1 MILLKKF
8 LTVSGMTL
16 LSRILGVIREMILSV
31 YLGASLEMD
40 TCLVAMKFP
49 KFFRKCFSEEGLN
62 SVLVPSL
69 AELEVKNKNK
79 FAQLFSSEIF
89 SIVCYVSL
97 IITVL
102 VVIFAK
108 YFVLLMAPGFAN
120 DPEKLSMTIY
130 STRIMFPSV
139 LFLAISA
146 IYSGILISN
155 QKFGLYTVS
164 PLIINITLIV
174 SILLSRNSLH
184 PGRGFAYGV
193 LSATII
199 QFSYMYS
206 ILKCKHL
213 TTPKFTIPKFTKSV
227 KQFFKKLAPVIAS
240 AGVAQINVFIDS
252 FFSSYLFTGCI
263 TYLYFADRLN
273 QLPLSLFGISM
284 SIILLPEIAKI
295 KARNQNKNI
304 DSSDNEVK
312 NLCKDSIL
320 FTLRLTF
327 PVVIIISSLSYN
339 FIDIIYGYG
348 KFTKFDVINT
358 ATVLSIVSLGL
369 PAYVLAKIL
378 SAIFFAQ
385 KNTKT
390 PIKAAMIAIC
400 SNLVLNVLLM
410 KKFQFAGIAVATMI
424 SGYVQM
430 IILGRDLRKSSIFNK
445 NFVLQIMKILISTI
459 AIYIA
464 ILISKNYLIIQNT
477 NETLN
482 NILSLTI
489 YSSVGLITYVLMLY
503 ILKDQAIC
511 NILNKYIKKN

>member
-1 MILLKKF
+1 MIFLKKF

-16 LSRILGVIREMILSV
+16 LSRILGVVREMILSR
-31 YLGASLEMD
+31 YLGASAEMD
-40 TCLVAMKFP
+40 TCLIAMKFP

-79 FAQLFSSEIF
+79 FSKLFSSEIF

-97 IITVL
+97 IITIL
-102 VVIFAK
+102 VVVFAK
-108 YFVLLMAPGFAN
+108 YFVLLMAPGFAD
-120 DPEKLSMTIY
+120 DPEKLALTIY
-130 STRIMFPSV
+130 FTRVMFPSV
-139 LFLAISA
+139 LFLALTA

-155 QKFGLYTVS
+155 QKFGLYTLS
-164 PLIINITLIV
+164 PILINLTLIT
-174 SILLSRNSLH
+174 SILLARNSLH

-193 LSATII
+193 LSCTIV
-199 QFSYMYS
+199 QFLYLFL
-206 ILKCKHL
+206 IIKVKHL
-213 TTPKFTIPKFTKSV
+213 TMPKLVIPKITNSV

-284 SIILLPEIAKI
+284 SIILLPEISRIMAKNNNTNNEI
-295 KARNQNKNI
+295 NKDTEVTNI
-304 DSSDNEVK
+304 
-312 NLCKDSIL
+312 CRDSIL

-348 KFTKFDVINT
+348 KFTKFDVANT
-358 ATVLSIVSLGL
+358 ATVLSIMSLGL

-378 SAIFFAQ
+378 AAVFFAQ
-385 KNTKT
+385 KNTKA
-390 PIKAAMIAIC
+390 PIRAALVAIC
-400 SNLVLNVLLM
+400 SNVIFNALLM
-410 KKFQFAGIAVATMI
+410 KKFQFAGIAIATMI
-424 SGYVQM
+424 SGYLQM
-430 IILGRDLRKSSIFNK
+430 LVLGKHLGKNNIFNK
-445 NFVLQIMKILISTI
+445 QFILQIAKILLATITVYVSILLAQYFI
-459 AIYIA
+459 AI
-464 ILISKNYLIIQNT
+464 QNN

-482 NILSLTI
+482 NILILTI
-489 YSSVGLITYVLMLY
+489 YSSIGLIVYLLMLY
-503 ILKDQAIC
+503 LLKDQAIC
-511 NILNKYIKKN
+511 NILEKYKY

>member
-16 LSRILGVIREMILSV
+16 ISRILGVIREMILSI

-69 AELEVKNKNK
+69 AELEVKKKNK
-79 FAQLFSSEIF
+79 FAQLFSSEVF

-97 IITVL
+97 IITIL

-108 YFVLLMAPGFAN
+108 YFVLLMAPGFAD
-120 DPEKLSMTIY
+120 DPEKLSLTIEF
-130 STRIMFPSV
+130 TRIMFPSV
-139 LFLAISA
+139 LFLALAA

-155 QKFGLYTVS
+155 RKFGLYTIS
-164 PLIINITLIV
+164 PLIVNITLIV
-174 SILLSRNSLH
+174 SILIAKNGLH
-184 PGRGFAYGV
+184 PGRGLAYGV
-193 LSATII
+193 LAAAIT
-199 QFSYMYS
+199 QFIYLYI
-206 ILKCKHL
+206 ILKSKHL
-213 TTPKFTIPKFTKSV
+213 TTPSFTIPKLTKSV
-227 KQFFKKLAPVIAS
+227 KHFFKKLAPVIAS

-284 SIILLPEIAKI
+284 SIILLPEISRIVAK
-295 KARNQNKNI
+295 KNAEQLSNDDEEMKSI
-304 DSSDNEVK
+304 
-312 NLCKDSIL
+312 CRDSIL

-327 PVVIIISSLSYN
+327 PVVIIMSTLSYN

-348 KFTKFDVINT
+348 KFTKFDVSNT
-358 ATVLSIVSLGL
+358 ATVLSIMSLGL
-369 PAYVLAKIL
+369 PAYVLSKIL

-390 PIKAAMIAIC
+390 PIKAAMVAIF
-400 SNLVLNVLLM
+400 SNLILNTLLM

-424 SGYVQM
+424 SGYLQM
-430 IILGRDLRKSSIFNK
+430 LVLSKYLGKTNVFNK
-445 NFVLQIMKILISTI
+445 QFILQISKILIATVVIYFTI
-459 AIYIA
+459 LLSRHCI
-464 ILISKNYLIIQNT
+464 IIQNT
-477 NETLN
+477 NETIN
-482 NILSLTI
+482 NILVLTI
-489 YSSVGLITYVLMLY
+489 YTFIGIVVYLLILY
-503 ILKDQAIC
+503 ILKDQAVC
-511 NILNKYIKKN
+511 NIIHRHKK

>member
-16 LSRILGVIREMILSV
+16 ISRILGVIREMILSI

-40 TCLVAMKFP
+40 CCLVAMKFP

-69 AELEVKNKNK
+69 SELEVKKKNK

-89 SIVCYVSL
+89 SIVCYISL
-97 IITVL
+97 IITIL

-108 YFVLLMAPGFAN
+108 YFVLLMAPGFSD
-120 DPEKLSMTIY
+120 DPTKLSLAIEF
-130 STRIMFPSV
+130 TRIIFPSV
-139 LFLAISA
+139 LFLALAA

-164 PLIINITLIV
+164 PLIINIVLIV
-174 SILLSRNSLH
+174 SILIAKDGLH
-184 PGRGFAYGV
+184 PGRGLVYGV
-193 LSATII
+193 LAAAII
-199 QFSYMYS
+199 QFLYLYF
-206 ILKCKHL
+206 IIKFKKL
-213 TTPKFTIPKFTKSV
+213 TTPSFTIPKLTKSV
-227 KQFFKKLAPVIAS
+227 KHFFKKLAPVIAS

-284 SIILLPEIAKI
+284 SIILLPEISKIMAK
-295 KARNQNKNI
+295 KNNEQI
-304 DSSDNEVK
+304 SNNDDEVK
-312 NLCKDSIL
+312 NICRDSIV

-327 PVVIIISSLSYN
+327 PVVIIISTLSYN
-339 FIDIIYGYG
+339 FIDVIYGYG
-348 KFTKFDVINT
+348 KFTKFDVSNT
-358 ATVLSIVSLGL
+358 ATVLSITSLGL
-369 PAYVLAKIL
+369 PAYVLSKIL

-385 KNTKT
+385 KNTKA

-400 SNLVLNVLLM
+400 SNLILNALLM
-410 KKFQFAGIAVATMI
+410 RKFQFAGIAIATMI
-424 SGYVQM
+424 SGYLQM
-430 IILGRDLRKSSIFNK
+430 LILGKCLGNTNVFNK
-445 NFVLQIMKILISTI
+445 QFILQISKVLISTI
-459 AIYIA
+459 IVYLA
-464 ILISKNYLIIQNT
+464 ILLSKNFIVIQNT

-482 NILSLTI
+482 NILVLTI
-489 YSSVGLITYVLMLY
+489 YSSIGLVVYLLMLY
-503 ILKDQAIC
+503 LLKDQAVC
-511 NILNKYIKKN
+511 NLLKKYRK

>member
-16 LSRILGVIREMILSV
+16 ISRILGVIREMILSI

-69 AELEVKNKNK
+69 AELEVKKKNK
-79 FAQLFSSEIF
+79 FAQLFSSEVF

-97 IITVL
+97 IITIL

-108 YFVLLMAPGFAN
+108 YFVLLMAPGFAD
-120 DPEKLSMTIY
+120 DPEKLSLTIEF
-130 STRIMFPSV
+130 TRIMFPSV
-139 LFLAISA
+139 LFLALAA

-155 QKFGLYTVS
+155 RKFGLYTIS
-164 PLIINITLIV
+164 PLIVNITLIV
-174 SILLSRNSLH
+174 SILIAKNGLH

-193 LSATII
+193 LAAAIA
-199 QFSYMYS
+199 QFLYLYV
-206 ILKCKHL
+206 ILKSKYL
-213 TTPKFTIPKFTKSV
+213 TTPSFTIPKLTKSV
-227 KQFFKKLAPVIAS
+227 KHFFKKLAPVIAS

-284 SIILLPEIAKI
+284 SIILLPEISRIMAK
-295 KARNQNKNI
+295 KNKEQL
-304 DSSDNEVK
+304 SDDEEVK
-312 NLCKDSIL
+312 NICRDSIL

-327 PVVIIISSLSYN
+327 PVVIIMSTLSYN

-348 KFTKFDVINT
+348 KFTKFDVSNT
-358 ATVLSIVSLGL
+358 ATVLSIMSLGL
-369 PAYVLAKIL
+369 PAYVLSKIL
-378 SAIFFAQ
+378 SAIFFAH
-385 KNTKT
+385 KNTKA
-390 PIKAAMIAIC
+390 PIKAAMVAIC
-400 SNLVLNVLLM
+400 SNSILNALLM

-424 SGYVQM
+424 SGYLQM
-430 IILGRDLRKSSIFNK
+430 LVLGKYLGKTNVFNK
-445 NFVLQIMKILISTI
+445 QFILQISKILISTI
-459 AIYIA
+459 VIYFT
-464 ILISKNYLIIQNT
+464 ILLSQHCIVIQNT
-477 NETLN
+477 NETIN
-482 NILSLTI
+482 NTLVLTI
-489 YSSVGLITYVLMLY
+489 YTSIGLGVYLLMLY
-503 ILKDQAIC
+503 ILKDQAVC
-511 NILNKYIKKN
+511 NLLRKYNRK